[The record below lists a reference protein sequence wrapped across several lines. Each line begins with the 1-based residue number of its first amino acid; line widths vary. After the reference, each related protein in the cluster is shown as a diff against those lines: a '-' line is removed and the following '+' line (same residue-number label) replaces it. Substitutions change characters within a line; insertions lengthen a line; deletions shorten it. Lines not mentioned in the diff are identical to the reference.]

1 MSPDDHLSVE
11 LPSDFLAE
19 SVAQLLD
26 RVFPQDDESRQLI
39 SDRLDL
45 RANPDLPDIYA
56 VLIAVCDEWRDWRC
70 ALVVSAGRDHV
81 GLDTPAAHILQQDEG
96 TPVLQLRLE
105 QEYRALDYAIQ
116 HDLWASRDELLG
128 WMRSLVA
135 LYFLDKHEATLAA
148 PPPLSSGPALVQAL
162 RDLEAHGIIA
172 TQSPDDGD
180 GSEVAE
186 PGEGVYAVTREGRRL
201 IAGLLTETE
210 SYIDQFDHYQD
221 ALFDPDADLVEFATG
236 RGVDLRVEVFMAEGL
251 DPVRTVFLLRLYDG
265 TLDARVR
272 DWVDALESE
281 ELFEGLLEPVVN
293 RNSVSAEV
301 LATII
306 DHGYAWLG
314 EQRERARREEEDRDL
329 LRRAGGGAPP
339 PPDL

>member
-11 LPSDFLAE
+11 LPSDFLAG

-39 SDRLDL
+39 SNRFDL

-56 VLIAVCDEWRDWRC
+56 VLLAVCDEWRDWRC
-70 ALVVSAGRDHV
+70 ALAVSTGREHV
-81 GLDTPAAHILQQDEG
+81 ELDTPVAQLLQLTEG
-96 TPVLQLRLE
+96 TPVPQLRLE
-105 QEYRALDYAIQ
+105 QDYRALDYAVQ
-116 HDLWASRDELLG
+116 HGLWASRDELLG

-135 LYFLDKHEATLAA
+135 LYFLDKHEVALAA

-162 RDLEAHGIIA
+162 RDLEVHGIIA
-172 TQSPDDGD
+172 PQSPNDGD
-180 GSEVAE
+180 GSENPEDGGIA
-186 PGEGVYAVTREGRRL
+186 YAVTREGRRF

-210 SYIDQFDHYQD
+210 SYIDQYDHYQD
-221 ALFDPDADLVEFATG
+221 ALVDPEGDLVEFATG
-236 RGVDLRVEVFMAEGL
+236 RGVDLRVEVFVAEGL

-281 ELFEGLLEPVVN
+281 DLFEGLLEPVVN
-293 RNSVSAEV
+293 RDSALPEV
-301 LATII
+301 LATIVE
-306 DHGYAWLG
+306 HGYAWRE
-314 EQRERARREEEDRDL
+314 EQHEQTRREEDDRDL
-329 LRRAGGGAPP
+329 LRRAGGGVPP